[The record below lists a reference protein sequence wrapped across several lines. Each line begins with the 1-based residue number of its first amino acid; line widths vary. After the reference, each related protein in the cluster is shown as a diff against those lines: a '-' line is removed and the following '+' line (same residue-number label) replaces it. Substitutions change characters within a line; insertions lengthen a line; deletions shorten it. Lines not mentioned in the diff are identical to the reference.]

1 LVVAL
6 ATIGVAAAALLLAV
20 LPAAVALRVL
30 SLPVGLYEAGLG
42 FLGVAV
48 GGVKFIAMACAVG
61 GRLSAAHPAGPA
73 IAATP
78 D

>member
-1 LVVAL
+1 MAAV
-6 ATIGVAAAALLLAV
+6 ATIGVATAALFLAV
-20 LPAAVALRVL
+20 LPAAIALRVL

-42 FLGVAV
+42 FLSVAV
-48 GGVKFIAMACAVG
+48 GGVKLIAMACAVG
-61 GRLSAAHPAGPA
+61 GRLSAAHPAGLA